1 MNTTTKAG
9 IGAITIVTAVVGGV
23 AIAGTAA
30 SAAFT
35 GANVLMT
42 GPTSTTAGVTGVTD
56 LNVTVDAADVR
67 VEFYEG
73 TQARLESD
81 NGDLD
86 GWRLYRDG
94 DELKLRSPDRGW
106 NWFLPDWLND
116 GETVTLLL
124 PESLSGLDAEFDVD
138 AGALRVDGEFGSL
151 DATVNAGALNLD
163 GSARSL
169 DAEVNAGRADIAL
182 ADVQDAEFT
191 VQAGR
196 LTADL
201 STVPRNVTADVSAG
215 QLTLTVPDDEYNV
228 RKDVSAGTLN
238 SDLRESSSSS
248 NQVEVSVS
256 AGTANL
262 RTGR

>member
-9 IGAITIVTAVVGGV
+9 IGAITIVTAVVGGA

-30 SAAFT
+30 SAAFA
-35 GANVLMT
+35 GANELIT
-42 GPTSTTAGVTGVTD
+42 GPTSTSAGVTGVTD

-81 NGDLD
+81 DGDLD

-94 DELKLRSPDRGW
+94 DGLKLRSPDRGW
-106 NWFLPDWLND
+106 NWFLPDWLQD

-124 PESLSGLDAEFDVD
+124 PEGLRGLDADFDVD

-151 DATVNAGALNLD
+151 DATVNAGALSLD

-182 ADVQDAEFT
+182 ADVRDAELT
-191 VQAGR
+191 VQAGK

-201 STVPRNVTADVSAG
+201 STVPREVSLDVSAG
-215 QLTLTVPDDEYNV
+215 ELTLTVPDDEYSIRRN
-228 RKDVSAGTLN
+228 VSAGDLN
-238 SDLRESSSSS
+238 SDLPESSSSS
-248 NQVEVSVS
+248 NRIDASVS
-256 AGTANL
+256 AGTVNL
-262 RTGR
+262 RVAR